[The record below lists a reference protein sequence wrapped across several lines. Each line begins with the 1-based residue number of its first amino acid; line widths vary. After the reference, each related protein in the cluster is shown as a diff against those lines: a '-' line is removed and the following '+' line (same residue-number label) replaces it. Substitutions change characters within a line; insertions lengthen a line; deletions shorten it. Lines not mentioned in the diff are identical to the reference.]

1 MEKLTKQMLDLLV
14 RYCIKGE
21 TNIAPYPFAPQ
32 KTAPFSA
39 RTPQTA
45 LPRST
50 PEAQGISSSYLA
62 EMLHRIEDAKS
73 ACVHNL
79 LVLRNGAI
87 ICDASAPGYRTDTWC
102 LTHSMAKSITALLI
116 GTLIDEGIL
125 SMSTRICDVLREECP
140 ARLSAQMRNV
150 TVWHLLSMS
159 SGVAG
164 ISEFSSVIEPAWT
177 HAFLSSDFSFESGSA
192 FHYNSMNSYMLSVL
206 ACKVTGKSLTELL
219 AQKLLNPLGIRNF
232 FAEVGP
238 EGYEKG
244 GWGMY
249 ISPQDMAKLGL
260 LVLGKGVYNGKRILS
275 EQFLCEMTQTVF
287 VTGESYGD
295 YNYGLHAWI
304 SKDRSSILFSG
315 MLGQNLWICPK
326 NNVTVAI
333 TSGNSELFQKQVVL
347 DIVSSYLGAS
357 FTPAQKPLSSGKLLS
372 RSFERAQK
380 EFGEKNRRAVLLPAP
395 TALASIW
402 AKVKKKSATP
412 LPNDLK
418 QYVGSYKIEKN
429 NTGLLPLFVRFMQ
442 NNHGDGI
449 AEIHLSIE
457 RERFLITFI
466 EGAQS
471 LCFEAGFYENKLS
484 ELCFNGEFYQISAS
498 ASLAK
503 THNGTSALLVELAFP
518 ELPNTRLLTFS
529 LTEQGIAV
537 ALSETPGRQMLEGMI
552 QKHIPEALRG
562 GGIAQFIRIK
572 MFGADPIKAIPAC
585 AEPHLTGVRRPTS
598 ANN

>member
-21 TNIAPYPFAPQ
+21 SNIAPYPFTPQ
-32 KTAPFSA
+32 KTAPFSS
-39 RTPQTA
+39 RTPQST

-62 EMLHRIEDAKS
+62 EMLHRIEDAQS

-125 SMSTRICDVLREECP
+125 SMNTRICDVLREECP
-140 ARLSAQMRNV
+140 SRLSAQIRKL

-159 SGVAG
+159 SGVAD

-177 HAFLSSDFSFESGSA
+177 EAFLSSDFSFESGSA

-219 AQKLLNPLGIRNF
+219 KEKLFAPLGIRNF

-260 LVLGKGVYNGKRILS
+260 LLLGKGVYNGKRILS
-275 EQFLCEMTQTVF
+275 EQFLHEMTQTVF

-304 SKDRSSILFSG
+304 SKDKNYVLFSG

-326 NNVTVAI
+326 NNVVVVV
-333 TSGNSELFQKQVVL
+333 TSGNGELFQKQVVL
-347 DIVSSYLGAS
+347 DIVSTYLGVS
-357 FTPAQKPLSSGKLLS
+357 FTPAQKPLLAGKLLL
-372 RSFERAQK
+372 RTFERAQK
-380 EFGEKNRRAVLLPAP
+380 EFGEKNRRAALLPAP
-395 TALASIW
+395 TVLSSIW
-402 AKVKKKSATP
+402 AKVRKKSATP
-412 LPNDLK
+412 LPNELK
-418 QYVGSYKIEKN
+418 QYVGTYRIEKN

-442 NNHGDGI
+442 NNHGAGI
-449 AEIHLSIE
+449 TEIHLSIE
-457 RERFLITFI
+457 HERFLITFM
-466 EGAQS
+466 EGTQN

-484 ELCFNGEFYQISAS
+484 ELCFNGEYYQISAS
-498 ASLAK
+498 AALAK
-503 THNGTSALLVELAFP
+503 GEKGSPVLLVELAFP
-518 ELPNTRLLTFS
+518 ELPNTRLLTFA
-529 LTEQGIAV
+529 LTEQGISLS
-537 ALSETPGRQMLEGMI
+537 LSETPGRPMLEALI

-585 AEPHLTGVRRPTS
+585 AEPHLNGTKQTP
-598 ANN
+598 NNS